1 MDQLKGTN
9 EKMLHYRNTG
19 TGVNFSFTI
28 IFNNLNAAMFYG
40 CLLSSYRLPSM
51 NVVLNVA

>member
-19 TGVNFSFTI
+19 TGVNFSF